1 MALVTRY
8 EITQVLP
15 CLADGMKI
23 RITAEL
29 DADIETALPYLNSSM
44 KTAVYNPLGKA
55 LTVRK
60 EGMFITFR
68 GRSIN
73 ATKLRDVEHAN
84 RELHSW
90 IEVINDTWERRTTI
104 TPSFERRIQ
113 LTALQIYQA
122 LPATN
127 CKECGRMHC
136 LAFAAMLLSEEA
148 SIMACTPLFTPEW
161 RSKRLAMLELLEG
174 AGYTVPT
181 EFMGIPK

>member
-15 CLADGMKI
+15 CLADGLKI

-29 DADIETALPYLNSSM
+29 DADIEAALPYLNSSI
-44 KTAVYNPLGKA
+44 KAAAYNPLGKA
-55 LTVRK
+55 LMVRK
-60 EGMFITFR
+60 EAMFFTFR

-84 RELHSW
+84 QELHSW
-90 IEVINDTWERRTTI
+90 IEIINETWERRKTI
-104 TPSFERRIQ
+104 TPSFEGRVQ
-113 LTALQIYQA
+113 LTALQIYRA

-136 LAFAAMLLSEEA
+136 LAFAAMLLSEET
-148 SIMACTPLFTPEW
+148 SVMACKPLFTPEW

-174 AGYTVPT
+174 AGYAIPA
-181 EFMGIPK
+181 EFMGPTQ